1 MSGNGCYQRSV
12 WAVVDWCSEVRCRG
26 LRYWT
31 EESVWPTYVA
41 LKWPGVCGKAN
52 RSAWVSGEDLS
63 DMEAG
68 TLCTRTPPHIRILDL
83 IFWVLENHWGAL
95 SLEMTLTCSF
105 GKITAA
111 EYACLLSC
119 FSLVQLFATQWTV
132 TTKLLSLSM
141 DSLGKN
147 TRVGCHALL
156 QGISLIQA
164 SNPHLFCLLH
174 WQAGSSPAAPPGK
187 PVCVCCSVLQ
197 ARRLEW
203 VAISFSRGSSPPRAL
218 LQADSL
224 PSEPPGK
231 PAAEYKSC

>member
-1 MSGNGCYQRSV
+1 MSGNGSYQRSV

-41 LKWPGVCGKAN
+41 LKWPGVYGKAN

-156 QGISLIQA
+156 QGISLREG
-164 SNPHLFCLLH
+164 SNLHLLR
-174 WQAGSSPAAPPGK
+174 
-187 PVCVCCSVLQ
+187 LQ
-197 ARRLEW
+197 N
-203 VAISFSRGSSPPRAL
+203 
-218 LQADSL
+218 
-224 PSEPPGK
+224 
-231 PAAEYKSC
+231 